1 MDTKNKTG
9 WFEDDGIWYL
19 YHKGK
24 ILANFFLSEYQSPPV
39 AMYDI
44 NVAKRYTEKV
54 KLNTGLVDEAKA
66 VIENMIISYA
76 AERVAEWS
84 EIRYTAV
91 KAAGERTDKHDI
103 EM

>member
-1 MDTKNKTG
+1 MKNDKAG
-9 WFEDDGIWYL
+9 WVEEDGIWYL

-24 ILANFFLSEYQSPPV
+24 VLANFYLSEYQSPPV

-44 NVAKRYTEKV
+44 NVAKRYTKEFE
-54 KLNTGLVDEAKA
+54 LITGLADEAKA

-76 AERVAEWS
+76 AGKVAEWS
-84 EIRYTAV
+84 EIRYAAV